1 MLRSRRKRETSKR
14 KPDTKRAAN
23 FMALLSL
30 CGFLDVEHLAR
41 RKRFRSSALPAAPA
55 AGPLWKAVGAGQ

>member
-14 KPDTKRAAN
+14 KPDIKRAAN

-30 CGFLDVEHLAR
+30 CGFLDVEHLR
-41 RKRFRSSALPAAPA
+41 VRKRLRSTAPSAAPA
-55 AGPLWKAVGAGQ
+55 AGPLWKAVGSGQ